1 MNSYVTKPTKRTT
14 TADEY
19 VTNDVRRAITDTG
32 YVSGTAQHREMGG
45 YVSAPTAHRR
55 AA

>member
-14 TADEY
+14 TANEH
-19 VTNDVRRAITDTG
+19 VTNDVRRAITAAG
-32 YVSGTAQHREMGG
+32 YVSGTAQHFEMGD
-45 YVSAPTAHRR
+45 YVSAPTDHRR